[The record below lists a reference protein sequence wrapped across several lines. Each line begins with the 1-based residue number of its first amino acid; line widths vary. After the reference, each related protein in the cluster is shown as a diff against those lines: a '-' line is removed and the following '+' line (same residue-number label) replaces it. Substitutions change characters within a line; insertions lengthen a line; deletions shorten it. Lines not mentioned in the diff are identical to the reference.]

1 MCFCHVL
8 CLCVTRPVPCVYLVC
23 VCAGQLARLQVDMES
38 LRDQR
43 EKTICSTREELS
55 LAQEEVQTSTHCT
68 HIYTRTHMYTHTCTH
83 THGMYIRRTHTTQN
97 VQFARTQHAHATR
110 NHDMNTTWL
119 QDTPTITRTR
129 NLQEHHTHTQTHTNA
144 DTRDK
149 TRSDNIV

>member
-55 LAQEEVQTSTHCT
+55 LAQEEVPDENALHTHL
-68 HIYTRTHMYTHTCTH
+68 HTH
-83 THGMYIRRTHTTQN
+83 THVHTHMACTYDAHIQRKTYN
-97 VQFARTQHAHATR
+97 LHAH
-110 NHDMNTTWL
+110 N
-119 QDTPTITRTR
+119 
-129 NLQEHHTHTQTHTNA
+129 THTQHGTMT
-144 DTRDK
+144 
-149 TRSDNIV
+149 